1 MVLLLIVPSA
11 HADTLYHNLTE
22 AGLGQGTITNTY
34 YKAQKFTTDQ
44 SNYTLTWVTVRL
56 RANNQ
61 GELFVKIYDDNNNLP
76 NQAIGALNVPVI
88 GSAYANYQL
97 APLSLIT
104 LAPNSTY
111 WVVVGVTT
119 GTGYYDW
126 NYTASNNGA
135 GVGFSTRWGSTTTAG
150 ATWTGFDDEPFMMEV
165 SASKTEPI
173 PTLTE
178 WGMILLC
185 ILFAGSAYLM
195 IRRRDAES

>member
-1 MVLLLIVPSA
+1 M
-11 HADTLYHNLTE
+11 
-22 AGLGQGTITNTY
+22 
-34 YKAQKFTTDQ
+34 
-44 SNYTLTWVTVRL
+44 TVRL
-56 RANNQ
+56 RANTQ
-61 GELFVKIYDDNNNLP
+61 GELFVKVYDDNSNLP

-88 GSAYANYQL
+88 GPAYANYQL
-97 APLSLIT
+97 APSSAVA

-126 NYTASNNGA
+126 NYTASNNGS
-135 GVGFSTRWGSTTTAG
+135 GVGFSTRWGSTTNAG

-165 SASKTEPI
+165 SASRKESVPI

-195 IRRRDAES
+195 IRRRDAAS

>member
-1 MVLLLIVPSA
+1 M
-11 HADTLYHNLTE
+11 
-22 AGLGQGTITNTY
+22 
-34 YKAQKFTTDQ
+34 
-44 SNYTLTWVTVRL
+44 TVRL
-56 RANNQ
+56 RANTQ
-61 GELFVKIYDDNNNLP
+61 GALFVKIYDDNNNLP
-76 NQAIGALNVPVI
+76 NQAIGTFNVPAI

-97 APLSLIT
+97 TPSSAVT

-126 NYTASNNGA
+126 NYTASNSGS
-135 GVGFSTRWGSTTTAG
+135 GVGFSPRWGSTTNAG
-150 ATWTGFDDEPFMMEV
+150 ATWSGFDDEPFMMEV
-165 SASKTEPI
+165 SASKTELI

-195 IRRRDAES
+195 IRRRDPAF